1 MWSNLWLSSLFLT
14 AISLL
19 LLQVEA
25 TLPSL
30 PVLGLRRSARALRRA
45 GKRKNAMSS
54 IASNGTRIPSSRS
67 LMGGVLDILGVNY
80 FLGFIGLEVT

>member
-1 MWSNLWLSSLFLT
+1 MWSNLWLSSVLLT
-14 AISLL
+14 AIFLP

-45 GKRKNAMSS
+45 GNRKNAKSS
-54 IASNGTRIPSSRS
+54 IASDGTRNPSSRS

>member
-1 MWSNLWLSSLFLT
+1 MSNLRLSSVLLT
-14 AISLL
+14 AIFLP

-25 TLPSL
+25 ALPSL

-45 GKRKNAMSS
+45 GNRKNAKSS
-54 IASNGTRIPSSRS
+54 IASDGTRIPSSRS